1 MRLLFA
7 LAPILLLTVIA
18 AIVIVRRQRGSL
30 APAGQGQ
37 GPRAGADG
45 VVAVPILAAMFS
57 GGGLF
62 GGMARNSINP
72 TLALTPEG
80 LTFKVLRQDHWSYA
94 QLTRVDAATSLLGA
108 TLDFKAARASLNVTV
123 RDVAAARQV
132 LAALPH
138 TVPLS
143 PKASA
148 LRDDG
153 TI

>member
-1 MRLLFA
+1 MRLLLA

-18 AIVIVRRQRGSL
+18 AIVIVRRQRGRP
-30 APAGQGQ
+30 APASPDQA
-37 GPRAGADG
+37 RAGADG
-45 VVAVPILAAMFS
+45 VVAVPILAAMVS

-80 LTFKVLRQDHWSYA
+80 LAFKVLRQDHWSYA
-94 QLTRVDAATSLLGA
+94 QLTRVHAAKSLLGA
-108 TLDFKAARASLNVTV
+108 TLDFKAGGASLNVTV
-123 RDVAAARQV
+123 RDLAAARQV